1 MASSVIMPRRST
13 SGEAPRERSLCSAR
27 ATTFLADCWV
37 SPSTTRTS
45 SCLAVIFRIPAWSW
59 REPSLLTDRTV
70 AWVPIF
76 TSSTVSPARAGRVG
90 GGAGSSG
97 RAPSFP
103 SASLRLRRRAAR
115 SSLTRCQSS
124 SFRWRRRMSL
134 SSLNTWSAVSLA
146 SSRMA
151 RASAWAFS
159 TALARSASILTLYSR
174 EALAVSSISR
184 RSRAAASF
192 SRSISW
198 RCSSSWVSTSSK
210 RTFSASM
217 RAAAFWMM
225 DLGRPNRSEMA
236 KALDLPGM
244 PMSRR

>member
-1 MASSVIMPRRST
+1 M
-13 SGEAPRERSLCSAR
+13 
-27 ATTFLADCWV
+27 
-37 SPSTTRTS
+37 
-45 SCLAVIFRIPAWSW
+45 
-59 REPSLLTDRTV
+59 LTDRTV

-134 SSLNTWSAVSLA
+134 SSWSAVSLA

-159 TALARSASILTLYSR
+159 TALARSASILALYSR

-225 DLGRPNRSEMA
+225 DLGRPSRSEMA